1 MRTQNRDQLSFIK
14 KKKTITLQSKYFF
27 KFLLKNLEF
36 KITTSFV

>member
-14 KKKTITLQSKYFF
+14 KKNNYSSIKIFV

>member
-1 MRTQNRDQLSFIK
+1 MRTQNRDQLSFI